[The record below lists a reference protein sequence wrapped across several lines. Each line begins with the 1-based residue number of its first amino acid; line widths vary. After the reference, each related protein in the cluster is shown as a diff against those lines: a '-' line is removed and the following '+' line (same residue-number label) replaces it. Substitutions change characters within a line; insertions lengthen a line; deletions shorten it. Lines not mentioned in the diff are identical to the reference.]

1 MPTLAIMNYESAKI
15 ELIDLPSAILQQ
27 YAENLDELVYGKMGY
42 KQTSVYYMVADNIDV
57 VKRDGHI
64 D

>member
-15 ELIDLPSAILQQ
+15 ELIDLSSAIVQQ
-27 YAENLDELVYGKMGY
+27 YADNLDELVYGKMGY
-42 KQTSVYYMVADNIDV
+42 KQTNVYYMVAERIDI
-57 VKRDGHI
+57 VKRDSYI

>member
-15 ELIDLPSAILQQ
+15 ELIDLSSAIVQQ
-27 YAENLDELVYGKMGY
+27 YADNLDELVYGKMGY
-42 KQTSVYYMVADNIDV
+42 KQTSVYYMVAERIDI
-57 VKRDGHI
+57 VKRDSYI

>member
-15 ELIDLPSAILQQ
+15 ELIDLPSAIVQQ

-42 KQTSVYYMVADNIDV
+42 KQTNVYYMVAEKIDI
-57 VKRDGHI
+57 VKRDSYI
-64 D
+64 E